1 MTGKQ
6 ITTSYDGLFT
16 ASDEGEGSST
26 SAQAN
31 FGRRWG
37 WYQSIY
43 ELAQGDVRRFDEVT
57 ELPLHQCLTMLWYLK
72 DKANLENKLIKQAHK
87 K

>member
-1 MTGKQ
+1 MC
-6 ITTSYDGLFT
+6 IRD
-16 ASDEGEGSST
+16 
-26 SAQAN
+26 
-31 FGRRWG
+31 RRWG

-72 DKANLENKLIKQAHK
+72 DKAALENKLIKQAHK